1 MTDPNFTA
9 ESPAASPPRQNSTL
23 TALGLI
29 VIAAVVL
36 LVLVLRKNEA
46 PPIDAA
52 LSHPAVG
59 VPLPDFTVD
68 ALTGDGKAVQSS
80 DLQGK
85 VTLISFW
92 GPWCPPCLAEFPHL
106 TKLAENLRDRTE
118 FRWLPVAYSNDP
130 RAPAGDLRQSASAFL
145 SRNGFQTITY
155 YDPQESLLQAA
166 AAVGA
171 FQNSFPC
178 TVLLDPTGCVHAVW
192 NGYSPGVEKQV
203 EEAVM
208 GLLR

>member
-1 MTDPNFTA
+1 MPDSVPTTTVNTT
-9 ESPAASPPRQNSTL
+9 SPPRQNSTL

-29 VIAAVVL
+29 VITGVVL
-36 LVLVLRKNEA
+36 FVLVLRKNEV

-59 VPLPDFTVD
+59 MPLPDFSVD
-68 ALTGDGKAVQSS
+68 ILTGDGKPFQSS
-80 DLQGK
+80 ELHGK

-92 GPWCPPCLAEFPHL
+92 GPWCPPCVQEFPHL
-106 TKLAENLRDRTE
+106 TKLAENLRDRAE

-130 RAPAGDLRQSASAFL
+130 RAPADDLRQSASAFL

-178 TVLLDPTGCVHAVW
+178 TVLLDPGGRIHAVW
-192 NGYSPGVEKQV
+192 NGYSPGVEEQV
-203 EEAVM
+203 EAAAM
-208 GLLR
+208 GLLK